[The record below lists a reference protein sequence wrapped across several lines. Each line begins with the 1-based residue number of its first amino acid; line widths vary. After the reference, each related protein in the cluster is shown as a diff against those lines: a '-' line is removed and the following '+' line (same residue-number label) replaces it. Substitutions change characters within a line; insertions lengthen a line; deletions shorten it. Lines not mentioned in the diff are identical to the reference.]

1 MKTLRF
7 RMIIFIIFCVFLAL
21 QFCCWAVSPA
31 GKVST
36 NIVHHAMH
44 NCIFKLKNCNVKLSL
59 SDITPFKWNSLYIVP
74 NESFEE
80 GEIIQQ
86 INHEKVNIDITE
98 FTQMVFLL
106 DGKEVYRENLKWGG
120 GVYHM
125 LFEDD
130 GNLFLGYQV
139 EWVAPLN
146 KSHHNNDHFYYYCNL
161 TTKVNIQEISPK
173 LIVKVKPEDCHTMLF
188 EKIGSSTISF
198 N

>member
-7 RMIIFIIFCVFLAL
+7 CMIIFIIFCVLLAL
-21 QFCCWAVSPA
+21 QFCFWAVSPA
-31 GKVST
+31 GEVST

-44 NCIFKLKNCNVKLSL
+44 NCIFKFKNCDVNLSL
-59 SDITPFKWNSLYIVP
+59 NDITPFKWNSLYIVP
-74 NESFEE
+74 NESFDES
-80 GEIIQQ
+80 EIIQQ
-86 INHEKVNIDITE
+86 INHEKVNINITQ

-120 GVYHM
+120 GVYHT

-130 GNLFLGYQV
+130 GDLFLSYQV

-146 KSHHNNDHFYYYCNL
+146 TSHHNKVNPPNNHFYYYCSP

-173 LIVKVKPEDCHTMLF
+173 LMVKVKPEGCHARLF
-188 EKIGSSTISF
+188 EPA
-198 N
+198 